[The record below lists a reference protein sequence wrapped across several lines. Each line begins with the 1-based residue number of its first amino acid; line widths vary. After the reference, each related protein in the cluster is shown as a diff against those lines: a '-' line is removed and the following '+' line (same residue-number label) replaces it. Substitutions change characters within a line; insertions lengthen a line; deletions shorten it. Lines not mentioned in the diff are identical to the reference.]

1 MPAPQSIETAP
12 GLRLVQGRHGWML
25 AHAADVFI
33 GRSFIR
39 YGECCEQEVQFL
51 LQLLRAGGTVVE
63 VGANIGTHT
72 VPLARALAAQQ
83 RRLLAYEPQPAMF
96 QTLCANLAVNG
107 IGNVAAQPAACG
119 AEPGTLYF
127 DAPDYRSRGNFG
139 GVAMQREAAA
149 GRTSVR
155 CLRLDD
161 ELGGERV
168 GLLKIDVE
176 GFELEVLRGAAG
188 TLARC
193 RPLLYLENDR
203 AEQSQALIEWL
214 WAVGYALW
222 WHFPRLFN
230 PDNFAGDGENLFGD
244 IASYNML
251 ALPREAATEVKG
263 LAPVADS
270 RQHPSHGRRK
280 GQQ

>member
-1 MPAPQSIETAP
+1 MPAPHSIETAP

-25 AHAADVFI
+25 AHAADVYI

-51 LQLLRAGGTVVE
+51 LQLLRAGGSVVE

-83 RRLLAYEPQPAMF
+83 RRLLAYEPQPVMF

-107 IGNVAAQPAACG
+107 VGNVLAQPAACG

-127 DAPDYRSRGNFG
+127 DPPDYRAGGNFG
-139 GVAMQREAAA
+139 GVAMQRAAGA
-149 GRTSVR
+149 GRTAVR

-161 ELGGERV
+161 ELAGERI

-176 GFELEVLRGAAG
+176 GFELEVLRGAAA
-188 TLARC
+188 TIARC

-214 WAVGYALW
+214 WAAGYALW
-222 WHFPRLFN
+222 WHFPRLYN
-230 PDNFAGDGENLFGD
+230 PDNFAGDGENVFGKV
-244 IASYNML
+244 ASYNML
-251 ALPREAATEVKG
+251 GLPREAGTAVQG
-263 LAPVADS
+263 LAAVTDS
-270 RQHPSHGRRK
+270 RQHPSQGRRQ
-280 GQQ
+280 GQS